1 MKNLDYG
8 IAYAETLEVLQ
19 YIPIEAYNK
28 IPKTFIRF
36 MEENCDENSE
46 FTYNIA
52 IPFEKQKLSDDT
64 KNILAMLYRLF
75 WATESEKVELRKDDE
90 LEIQKRKELNEKYS
104 PENVL
109 KNRNNKPKEVKT
121 KNESIDNKP
130 IDYKKKNWF
139 QKIFSKIRSLLKS
152 I

>member
-1 MKNLDYG
+1 
-8 IAYAETLEVLQ
+8 
-19 YIPIEAYNK
+19 
-28 IPKTFIRF
+28 
-36 MEENCDENSE
+36 
-46 FTYNIA
+46 
-52 IPFEKQKLSDDT
+52 
-64 KNILAMLYRLF
+64 MLYRLF